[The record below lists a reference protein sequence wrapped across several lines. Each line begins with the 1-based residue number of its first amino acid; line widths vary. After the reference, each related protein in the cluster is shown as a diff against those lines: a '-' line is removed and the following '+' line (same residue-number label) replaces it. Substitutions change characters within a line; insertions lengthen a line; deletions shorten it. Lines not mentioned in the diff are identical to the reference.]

1 MTGIEGKVVV
11 ITGASSGIGEATAL
25 LLAERG
31 AKVVLGARG
40 SDRLKALADRIAAS
54 GGEVAYIQT
63 DVKRREDLSHL
74 VGLAIERYGKLDVLI
89 NNAGV
94 APISLL
100 DELRV
105 EDWEEMIDT
114 NLKGVLYGIAAALPV
129 FRSQGFGHFVNVIST
144 AGIQIRPTMADAATK
159 NAVRTITEALRQE
172 AGEKLRVTGISP
184 GFVHTNLAGSMT

>member
-1 MTGIEGKVVV
+1 MSGIKGKVVV
-11 ITGASSGIGEATAL
+11 ITGASSGIGEATAV

-40 SDRLKALADRIAAS
+40 LDRLEALATRIAAS
-54 GGEVAYIQT
+54 SGEAAYART
-63 DVKRREDLSHL
+63 DVKRREDVFNL
-74 VGLAIERYGKLDVLI
+74 VGLAIERYGKLDVLV

-105 EDWEEMIDT
+105 YDWEEMIDV

-129 FRSQGFGHFVNVIST
+129 FRRQSFGHLVNVIST
-144 AGIQIRPTMADAATK
+144 AGIQIIPTMAVYAGTK
-159 NAVRTITEALRQE
+159 SAVRFR
-172 AGEKLRVTGISP
+172 GP
-184 GFVHTNLAGSMT
+184 GKKPGTKWPPEGLLSL